1 MINERKRK
9 ILNIII
15 KEHIKTAAP
24 VGSKAVAEKY
34 KLNISPATIRNEMA
48 ELEEEGYIIQPHTSA
63 GRIPT
68 AKAYNLYLENLKLKE
83 ISKKNRE
90 LIDSVLKNL
99 NEEDF
104 KEAAKILANLSGN
117 AVFWA
122 FHKNNLY
129 YTGISNVLTQPEF
142 IRKDLIYNISS
153 IIDRLD
159 EIIDN
164 IFEEIENGLH
174 IFVGPGNPFG
184 SFCSS
189 ILVKYRRK
197 KQEGMFGVIGPLRM
211 DYEKII
217 SLANYVFKKINNSK

>member
-1 MINERKRK
+1 MMSKRK
-9 ILNIII
+9 KKILYIII
-15 KEHIKTAAP
+15 KEHIRTAAP
-24 VGSKAVAEKY
+24 VGSKTVAEKY
-34 KLNISPATIRNEMA
+34 KLDISPATIRNEMA

-83 ISKKNRE
+83 INRKNKE
-90 LIDSVLKNL
+90 ILDTTLQNL

-104 KEAAKILANLSGN
+104 KKAAKVLANLSGN

-122 FHKNNLY
+122 FHRNNLY

-142 IRKDLIYNISS
+142 IRKNLIYNISL

-159 EIIDN
+159 EIIN
-164 IFEEIENGLH
+164 SIFEEIENGLH
-174 IFVGPGNPFG
+174 VFVGTGNPFG

-189 ILVKYRRK
+189 ILVKYYRK
-197 KQEGMFGVIGPLRM
+197 KQEGMFGIVGPLRM
-211 DYEKII
+211 DYEKNI
-217 SLANYVFKKINNSK
+217 SLANYIFKKVNNSK